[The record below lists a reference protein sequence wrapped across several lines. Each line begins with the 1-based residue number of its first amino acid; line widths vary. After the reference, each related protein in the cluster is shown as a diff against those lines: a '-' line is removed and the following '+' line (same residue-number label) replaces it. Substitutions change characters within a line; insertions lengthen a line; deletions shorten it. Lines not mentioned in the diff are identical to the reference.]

1 VRFTVRNH
9 RPDEFETLWKID
21 QSCFVPGIAYSRY
34 ELKAYMGRGG
44 AFTLVV
50 EADGESIKGN
60 GGDGESLNA
69 GEVHKNAGEVH
80 KNNEDRILG
89 FLVAECGRRRIGHI
103 ITIDVR
109 SEARRHRVGSAL
121 LDAAESRLRAA
132 QCQLVR
138 LETAV
143 DNLAALSFY
152 KRRGYNVIE
161 TIPRYYSSGVDALLL
176 EKDLLL
182 PVASG

>member
-9 RPDEFETLWKID
+9 RPQDFNTLWKID
-21 QSCFVPGIAYSRY
+21 QTCFAPGIAYSRY
-34 ELKAYMGRGG
+34 ELKGFMRHPG
-44 AFTLVV
+44 AFTLVA
-50 EADGESIKGN
+50 EAAPKAGAGPN
-60 GGDGESLNA
+60 GTGVLNGDS
-69 GEVHKNAGEVH
+69 
-80 KNNEDRILG
+80 ILG
-89 FLVAECGRRRIGHI
+89 FLVAESARGIGHI

-109 SEARRHRVGSAL
+109 SEARRHHVGSAL
-121 LDAAESRLRAA
+121 LDAAELRLLSA
-132 QCQLVR
+132 QCQMVR

-143 DNLAALSFY
+143 DNAAAISFY
-152 KRRGYNVIE
+152 KRRGYNILQ

>member
-1 VRFTVRNH
+1 MRFTVRDH
-9 RPDEFETLWKID
+9 RPEEFETLWQID
-21 QSCFVPGIAYSRY
+21 QACFSPEIAYSRY
-34 ELKAYMGRGG
+34 ELKVYMRRVG
-44 AFTLVV
+44 AFTLLAEAAGDMAQGEV
-50 EADGESIKGN
+50 EAPRKGEGR
-60 GGDGESLNA
+60 
-69 GEVHKNAGEVH
+69 
-80 KNNEDRILG
+80 NEGRVLG
-89 FLVAECGRRRIGHI
+89 FLVAECGRRKIGHI
-103 ITIDVR
+103 ITIDVL

-121 LDAAESRLRAA
+121 LDAAEARLRNA

-152 KRRGYNVIE
+152 KRRGYNVMQ

-182 PVASG
+182 PVEAASGTR